1 MIVARLPWERCV
13 VAVHALRLLVGAY
26 AVALTSAAGAHE
38 FWILPDRFTAAPG
51 SEVAFALRVGAGW
64 PGEAFPRQPQRIV
77 RFDLV
82 DAEGVRPIEGGAGA
96 EPAGIARVRAAGVA
110 IAVYR
115 SNPASIALE
124 PALFERYLHEEG
136 LEAIVALRAARGQS
150 ALPARERYSRAAK
163 SIVAIGAGPAAPRG
177 FDRALGLTLELI
189 PERLPSRLRPGDVLG
204 VRLLH
209 LGRPLAGALVRAL
222 PQSAAQAPVSAR
234 SDAAGRLRLRLDTPG
249 VWLLNAVHMVEAAP
263 ESGAD
268 WESIWSTLTFEIPA
282 DPGRRFRAPR
292 PPS

>member
-1 MIVARLPWERCV
+1 MRRLGLLAGAW
-13 VAVHALRLLVGAY
+13 AL
-26 AVALTSAAGAHE
+26 ALALPAGAHE

-51 SEVAFALRVGAGW
+51 SKLAFGLRVGAGW
-64 PGEAFPRQPQRIV
+64 PGESFPRQPQRIV

-82 DAEGVRPIEGGAGA
+82 DARGVQPIEGEAGA
-96 EPAGIARVRAAGVA
+96 DPAGVAVARAAGVA

-115 SNPASIALE
+115 SIPASITLE

-150 ALPARERYSRAAK
+150 ETAARERYSRAAK
-163 SIVAIGAGPAAPRG
+163 AIVSVGGRAGPARG
-177 FDRALGLTLELI
+177 ADRALGLTLELVA
-189 PERLPSRLRPGDVLG
+189 ERLPARLRPGELLP

-209 LGRPLAGALVRAL
+209 RGRPLVGALVRGL
-222 PQSAAQAPVSAR
+222 PQSGAQAPVAAR
-234 SDAAGRLRLRLDTPG
+234 SDAAGRVRLRLDTAG
-249 VWLLNAVHMVEAAP
+249 VWLLNAVHMVEAVP

-268 WESIWSTLTFEIPA
+268 WDSVWSSLTFEIPA
-282 DPGRRFRAPR
+282 APKPRLRAPR